1 MIAADDWRSIK
12 QFNLLEWPVPTRD
25 TLSGIFLW
33 IIGILLVL
41 LSVGI
46 EKKNGKR
53 GVEWAKHSSSID
65 TYSANLIE
73 IARRVEKLF
82 GKVVK
87 AKSR

>member
-1 MIAADDWRSIK
+1 M
-12 QFNLLEWPVPTRD
+12 
-25 TLSGIFLW
+25 
-33 IIGILLVL
+33 
-41 LSVGI
+41 GI

-53 GVEWAKHSSSID
+53 GVEWAKHSSAID